1 MPVVAA
7 STNAELI
14 TFLGPCERSF
24 RGSYASLAQYDAAV
38 ALHRRL
44 RLQLYTFNG
53 GHRYLLK
60 AAKELAQHRRRLKAA
75 CREIPLAHGTRPL
88 YGTETVWGSGPG
100 AGPVIVSVYRQQ
112 WDWRQTPTN
121 MQDMS
126 KHFEG
131 LEAYVNTERFRADP
145 SRRTK
150 YGFTGHTP
158 VFRRDYIEYH
168 RVSRM
173 CELYS
178 RVLKHGGTSY
188 AGDAPDHQ
196 AYPQCETWGFWWICV
211 VQNVRAALAAQR
223 QLGNVQEPWGRAW
236 AWVGSSE
243 AHQIDFVTWLMRPV
257 PRFS

>member
-1 MPVVAA
+1 M
-7 STNAELI
+7 
-14 TFLGPCERSF
+14 GPCDCIF
-24 RGSYASLAQYDAAV
+24 RGSYSSLAQYEAAV

-53 GHRYLLK
+53 GHRHLLK
-60 AAKELAQHRRRLKAA
+60 AAKELAQHQRQLKTA
-75 CREIPLAHGTRPL
+75 CREIPLARGTRPL
-88 YGTETVWGSGPG
+88 YGTETVWGSGPEP
-100 AGPVIVSVYRQQ
+100 AIVSMYRHQ
-112 WDWRQTPTN
+112 WDWLQTSTN

-131 LEAYVNTERFRADP
+131 LEAYVNTEGFRADP

-178 RVLKHGGTSY
+178 RVLKHGGTTY
-188 AGDAPDHQ
+188 TADAPEHQ
-196 AYPQCETWGFWWICV
+196 AYPRCETWGFWWICV

-223 QLGNVQEPWGRAW
+223 AHAGVVQEPWGRAW

-243 AHQIDFVTWLMRPV
+243 ANQVDFVTWLMRPV